1 MSKMCT
7 EKEGQLIIQS
17 RADFKK
23 IGRIFVW
30 VGLLLGFIFL
40 IPPLVLDIYPM
51 FALEIIP
58 GVFIL
63 VGIFYALIGQETIV
77 DYKTRK
83 VIYPP
88 STFSFDDISAINL
101 WTKVETTRT
110 QHGKADIQ
118 RWCLG
123 LIVGNRTVDLGDG
136 EELAVWHAA
145 KKLAKILN
153 VSVIDACGAKKV
165 ELTPTEL
172 DLSLIERFHRGL
184 DNAKAPDEIP
194 HDIKQTSD
202 GLIFT
207 WKTNQLDKIIITSLA
222 IIVAGILFSIT
233 ESTPIFIYILVPLGL
248 GFLVVFLPFA
258 GRYHG
263 RNQLEIDS
271 RQITH
276 RSIMPQTGSILISKL
291 ERIRVNRTWRTSL
304 DLISDEH
311 IIKMIMTEDQA
322 LWLRDRIIFH
332 LGTQFSNK
340 KLQVSDARIYLTFSV
355 FEPVLTNLILSD
367 IMPHYFIR
375 SRHLWLS

>member
-23 IGRIFVW
+23 VGRIFVW
-30 VGLLLGFIFL
+30 IGLLLGFIFL

-58 GVFIL
+58 GGFFL

-101 WTKVETTRT
+101 WTKVEIIRT
-110 QHGKADIQ
+110 QHGKHETQ

-136 EELAVWHAA
+136 EELAVWQAA

-172 DLSLIERFHRGL
+172 DLSLVERFHRGF

-194 HDIKQTSD
+194 PDIEEKQTSD

-207 WKTNQLDKIIITSLA
+207 WKTSQLRNL
-222 IIVAGILFSIT
+222 ILFTFMLFIVPAIFFSIM
-233 ESTPIFIYILVPLGL
+233 ESTQIFIYILVPLGL
-248 GFLVVFLPFA
+248 GSLVVFWSASKFH
-258 GRYHG
+258 HG

-311 IIKMIMTEDQA
+311 IIKMILTEDQA
-322 LWLRDRIIFH
+322 LWLRDRILFH
-332 LGTQFSNK
+332 LGTQ
-340 KLQVSDARIYLTFSV
+340 I
-355 FEPVLTNLILSD
+355 
-367 IMPHYFIR
+367 
-375 SRHLWLS
+375 